1 MTERDIPDNWSLDQV
16 EEPIGLD
23 PNYISNN
30 QTADTTAVGSHF
42 KSVNNGKNQDGT
54 GLSINN
60 ASKATFNLNVITEKM
75 PPWMK
80 GWIPLA
86 VVLTL
91 IPGSVGFLAISMLFK
106 LPSAPNCP
114 QIFWPLASASV
125 RLHCAQLAASKQTVN
140 DLLQAIALVKQLPE
154 NHPLRGEINRF
165 LEQWSRDILQLADET
180 FQSGDLQGAIATA
193 RQIPADLEASKLVEE
208 QIEKWQSI
216 WSKAEGIYQEAEKEL
231 RQRHWQSAFML
242 TARLLRVNN
251 KYWANTK
258 YEQLNNII
266 VTAREDGDKL
276 YKAENLAKNRS
287 LDNLLQ
293 AIKLAQTI
301 KPESYLYQKAQEL
314 ITGFARKIL
323 KLAQGKM
330 KERDADTALE
340 IARKIPPIPELQ
352 AEVDDFLFLGEAKR
366 SAFIGT
372 VAGLETA
379 ISQAQQIDASRENY
393 NEAQQLIASWQLEIE
408 DVSRLEKA
416 RNLAS
421 QGTVSDLT
429 AAISELELIP
439 SSNPRGKEARQEM
452 GRWRGQ
458 VETIEDQP
466 YLERAEQIAIS
477 EDISSLQTAIAEVSQ
492 IRSGRA
498 LYPEA
503 RKKIRL
509 WNAKIERI
517 QDQPYL
523 DQARVLA
530 DNGDL
535 TTAISEA
542 QKIAASG
549 RALSN
554 EAQTAI
560 DTWQDQIRSQE
571 NWQKAKQVA
580 DIGTPEALVQAI
592 EFANRVSNRNS
603 LRLDV
608 NIAIDQWSQQLLQIA
623 RSQSEDDVAK
633 AIDTAKLIP
642 RGSGIYTEAREQIR
656 TWRQLLIPKSPLTP
670 SVESTPEATPAE
682 ESQPSEVSN

>member
-1 MTERDIPDNWSLDQV
+1 
-16 EEPIGLD
+16 
-23 PNYISNN
+23 
-30 QTADTTAVGSHF
+30 
-42 KSVNNGKNQDGT
+42 
-54 GLSINN
+54 
-60 ASKATFNLNVITEKM
+60 
-75 PPWMK
+75 
-80 GWIPLA
+80 
-86 VVLTL
+86 
-91 IPGSVGFLAISMLFK
+91 
-106 LPSAPNCP
+106 
-114 QIFWPLASASV
+114 
-125 RLHCAQLAASKQTVN
+125 
-140 DLLQAIALVKQLPE
+140 
-154 NHPLRGEINRF
+154 
-165 LEQWSRDILQLADET
+165 
-180 FQSGDLQGAIATA
+180 
-193 RQIPADLEASKLVEE
+193 
-208 QIEKWQSI
+208 
-216 WSKAEGIYQEAEKEL
+216 
-231 RQRHWQSAFML
+231 
-242 TARLLRVNN
+242 
-251 KYWANTK
+251 
-258 YEQLNNII
+258 
-266 VTAREDGDKL
+266 
-276 YKAENLAKNRS
+276 
-287 LDNLLQ
+287 
-293 AIKLAQTI
+293 AQTI

-492 IRSGRA
+492 IRYGRA

-523 DQARVLA
+523 DQARALA

-560 DTWQDQIRSQE
+560 DTCWQDQIRSQE

-633 AIDTAKLIP
+633 AIDTAKLIR
-642 RGSGIYTEAREQIR
+642 RGSSAYTEAKEQIR

>member
-1 MTERDIPDNWSLDQV
+1 
-16 EEPIGLD
+16 
-23 PNYISNN
+23 
-30 QTADTTAVGSHF
+30 
-42 KSVNNGKNQDGT
+42 
-54 GLSINN
+54 
-60 ASKATFNLNVITEKM
+60 
-75 PPWMK
+75 
-80 GWIPLA
+80 
-86 VVLTL
+86 
-91 IPGSVGFLAISMLFK
+91 MLFK

-125 RLHCAQLAASKQTVN
+125 RLHCAQLAASKQTIN

-165 LEQWSRDILQLADET
+165 LEQWSRDILQLADES

-216 WSKAEGIYQEAEKEL
+216 WSKAEGIYQEAEQEL

-258 YEQLNNII
+258 YEQLNDII

-276 YKAENLAKNRS
+276 YKAENLAENRS
-287 LDNLLQ
+287 LDNLLK
-293 AIKLAQTI
+293 AIKLAKTI

-330 KERDADTALE
+330 KERDAETALE
-340 IARKIPPIPELQ
+340 IARKIPPISELQ

-429 AAISELELIP
+429 AAISEVQLIP

-458 VETIEDQP
+458 VETIEDRP

-530 DNGDL
+530 ENGDL

-549 RALSN
+549 RDLSD
-554 EAQTAI
+554 EAQAAI
-560 DTWQDQIRSQE
+560 DLWQDKIRSKE
-571 NWQKAKQVA
+571 SWQKAKQVA
-580 DIGTPEALVQAI
+580 EIGTAEALVQAI
-592 EFANRVSNRNS
+592 ELANRVSNRNT
-603 LRLDV
+603 LRLDA

-633 AIDTAKLIP
+633 AITTAKLIP
-642 RGSGIYTEAREQIR
+642 RGSSAYTEAREQIR